1 MKQRPIEMTTEQ
13 IGQHLDMWFS
23 HDECE
28 ALARETCF
36 IQRSTSRLTG
46 SNFFN
51 LLTVETLNEPTISY
65 EGLCDLLE
73 DRQPNLQ
80 LTPQAL
86 CERMNSDGA
95 VEFLK
100 AGLEK
105 TLKETAHASTVAL
118 EAAWLNPFPRVLLQD
133 STQLQIHEKM
143 ANAFKGSGGNASAAS
158 VKIDYS
164 FDVKKEKAEHIVLR
178 QGADILNAGMDCGF
192 CPPLPSGEGWGE
204 GIQKN
209 ANRDRS

>member
-1 MKQRPIEMTTEQ
+1 MKQRPIKMTAGS
-13 IGQHLDMWFS
+13 IGQHLAMWFS

-28 ALARETCF
+28 ALARKTGF

-46 SNFFN
+46 SDFFN

-73 DRQPNLQ
+73 DRQPNRQ
-80 LTPQAL
+80 ITPQAL
-86 CERMNSDGA
+86 CERMNSNGA

-100 AGLEK
+100 ASLEK
-105 TLKETAHASTVAL
+105 TLKETAQSSPVTR

-143 ANAFKGSGGNASAAS
+143 PMRLKAAAATPAPQASKSITASTSNMKRPSISFSAKGLTAAPC
-158 VKIDYS
+158 
-164 FDVKKEKAEHIVLR
+164 LR
-178 QGADILNAGMDCGF
+178 KMCPAGF
-192 CPPLPSGEGWGE
+192 
-204 GIQKN
+204 
-209 ANRDRS
+209 NRATW